1 MRPLMPLLIASLLCS
16 PNIFVGERDG
26 MLARGTPAV
35 PGNTDM
41 IQHLGATGPQ
51 ARVPQSALF
60 GRFVGTW
67 DVSYETY
74 DKDGSVR
81 RNRGQVI
88 FGWILDG
95 WALQEIWTSDAHDK
109 EPKPFGTSIRFY
121 DSKRQRW
128 TEVWIYPAQGMTT
141 IMSGGEGDGRIVLTG
156 HDDAG
161 AMMRW
166 SFNDIKTDSFVWRG
180 ELSNDEG
187 KTWRLQGENHIHRHR
202 D

>member
-1 MRPLMPLLIASLLCS
+1 MGLLTPFLIASLLRS
-16 PNIFVGERDG
+16 PGMFIDERDG
-26 MLARGTPAV
+26 LLVRGTTDAPTH
-35 PGNTDM
+35 TDM
-41 IQHLGATGPQ
+41 IRHLAAIGAQ
-51 ARVPQSALF
+51 AKVAQSALF

-88 FGWILDG
+88 YGWILDG
-95 WALQEIWTSDAHDK
+95 SALQEIWTSDAHHK
-109 EPKPFGTSIRFY
+109 EPKPFGTSTIFF

-141 IMSGGEGDGRIVLTG
+141 IMSGGEVGDRIVLTG
-156 HDDAG
+156 RDVAG
-161 AMMRW
+161 GMLRW
-166 SFNDIKTDSFVWRG
+166 SFNDIQVDSFVWRG

-202 D
+202 E